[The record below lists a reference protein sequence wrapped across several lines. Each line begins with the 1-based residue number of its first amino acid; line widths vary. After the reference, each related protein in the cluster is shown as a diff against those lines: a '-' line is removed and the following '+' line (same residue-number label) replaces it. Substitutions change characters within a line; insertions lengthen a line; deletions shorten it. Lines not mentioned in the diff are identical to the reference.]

1 MKNLIYNTVK
11 QKLLDGKKV
20 VGGTI
25 YTPDP
30 DIYLEMANSG
40 FDFLWM
46 GRFECTFEL
55 GSWEHSSALINAN
68 PN

>member
-25 YTPDP
+25 NTPDP

-40 FDFLWM
+40 FDFL
-46 GRFECTFEL
+46 
-55 GSWEHSSALINAN
+55 SINPFKIIKLLYIPIN
-68 PN
+68 NTTIVISKK